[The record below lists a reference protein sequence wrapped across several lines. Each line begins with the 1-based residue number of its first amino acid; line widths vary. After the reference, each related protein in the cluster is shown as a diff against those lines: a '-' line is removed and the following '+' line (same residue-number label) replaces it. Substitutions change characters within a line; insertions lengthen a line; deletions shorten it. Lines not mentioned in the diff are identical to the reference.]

1 MPKPIT
7 EKKKKN
13 LASKTCSKYIYS
25 NIVPLDYTDNTS
37 IVLSGGGSDLSL
49 FHLTVSLPHL
59 ISNGIVK
66 MFFKWFILVI
76 NEEQKYQL
84 GDIERYR

>member
-7 EKKKKN
+7 EKKKKP
-13 LASKTCSKYIYS
+13 SSETCSKYIYS
-25 NIVPLDYTDNTS
+25 NIVPLDYTDKTS

-49 FHLTVSLPHL
+49 FHLIVSLLHL